1 MRIQKGKY
9 ILLPLNSNSSNST
22 QASSDEDDEGNTKA
36 EAEFLKR
43 SDKFRAKVSVA
54 LRGYKPR
61 RCYHTPCKLGKR
73 LVCCVFAAFMVPWFL
88 FVILNDLSS
97 RRYSLSDWSFDVS
110 RNMTDYVLPYND
122 TTLLEPRHICQEKMF
137 LLIMLET
144 SEADGVRML
153 HINNVNLNHSGEV
166 QLSVNQPGKST
177 TIPTATATT
186 SSTSSSSSFSSS
198 SAVSASTLKV
208 YSSLAV
214 LPRSSNFFD
223 NHSGPTLV
231 ETQLTTTTS
240 SSNSNSKG
248 DIIRQPAYVLEG
260 PNDCTALIGGC
271 VRLSV
276 IFEGVPKPQI
286 TWFKASRP
294 IVETSNI
301 IINTSARKSV
311 LQISDIAADDSGKYI
326 VQVMNEYGSDV
337 AVASVAVEGPPEP
350 PSGKPSISQGP
361 DRVAIAWCGPPFD
374 GGCMITGFM

>member
-1 MRIQKGKY
+1 M
-9 ILLPLNSNSSNST
+9 LLKKKKK
-22 QASSDEDDEGNTKA
+22 TKKT
-36 EAEFLKR
+36 F
-43 SDKFRAKVSVA
+43 
-54 LRGYKPR
+54 
-61 RCYHTPCKLGKR
+61 
-73 LVCCVFAAFMVPWFL
+73 
-88 FVILNDLSS
+88 
-97 RRYSLSDWSFDVS
+97 
-110 RNMTDYVLPYND
+110 
-122 TTLLEPRHICQEKMF
+122 Q
-137 LLIMLET
+137 LET

-166 QLSVNQPGKST
+166 QLSVNQPDKST

-240 SSNSNSKG
+240 NSNSNSKG

-286 TWFKASRP
+286 TWFKAVSF
-294 IVETSNI
+294 VYFFSF
-301 IINTSARKSV
+301 K
-311 LQISDIAADDSGKYI
+311 
-326 VQVMNEYGSDV
+326 
-337 AVASVAVEGPPEP
+337 
-350 PSGKPSISQGP
+350 
-361 DRVAIAWCGPPFD
+361 
-374 GGCMITGFM
+374 